1 MTKDTTQMQ
10 QAEDHL
16 RRLILDMEL
25 GPGERLTERG
35 VESMLGVSRTS
46 VRTALFRLESEG
58 LICRIGRSWR
68 VPPID
73 MEDISQLCIYR
84 EALELAAL
92 RLAPPVI
99 PVCEIAAIEGLLESI
114 TPVSRPEELDQAGR
128 DFHLWI
134 AGLAKNHFI
143 TRGVEDA
150 MTRLRRARWL
160 DNEPTHHGWDEHRAI
175 ITALKKGERSQAI
188 ALMEMHMSETRQ
200 SLLAALQKSQRSLRA
215 RGAILV
221 SV

>member
-1 MTKDTTQMQ
+1 MTKSATQMQ

-46 VRTALFRLESEG
+46 VRTALFRLEAEG
-58 LICRIGRSWR
+58 LVCRIGRGWR

-73 MEDISQLCIYR
+73 LEEISQLCVYR
-84 EALELAAL
+84 EALELTAL
-92 RLAPPVI
+92 RLAPAVI
-99 PVCEIAAIEGLLESI
+99 PACEIATIESLLESI
-114 TPVSRPEELDQAGR
+114 TPTSRPEELDQAGR

-134 AGLAKNHFI
+134 AGLAKNRFV
-143 TRGVEDA
+143 TQGVKDA

-160 DNEPTHHGWDEHRAI
+160 DNEPTHHGWDEHRSI
-175 ITALKKGERSQAI
+175 IAALKNGERSQAI
-188 ALMEMHMSETRQ
+188 ALMETHMSETRQ
-200 SLLAALQKSQRSLRA
+200 NLLAALQKSQRSLRA